1 MMNTTRQVES
11 AILRALA
18 EQGQSTVAQAT
29 GISETK
35 LSRFKSDG
43 GLSLQEVSHLLTT
56 LSLAVIDTGST
67 EVVTI
72 PRDEFDALKVLSR
85 RALA

>member
-1 MMNTTRQVES
+1 MTSTQQVES

-18 EQGQSTVAQAT
+18 EHGQSAVAQAT

-35 LSRFKSDG
+35 LSRFKGEG
-43 GLSLQEVSHLLTT
+43 GLSLQEVS
-56 LSLAVIDTGST
+56 SLITALDLGVIDTGSR

-72 PRDEFDALKVLSR
+72 PREEFDALRVLSR
-85 RALA
+85 RALT

>member
-1 MMNTTRQVES
+1 MSTSRQVES

-18 EQGQSTVAQAT
+18 EHGQSKVAEAT

-43 GLSLQEVSHLLTT
+43 GLCLAEVAHLLAALGIAVYDACSVEVAT
-56 LSLAVIDTGST
+56 LPREELNALRTLA
-67 EVVTI
+67 
-72 PRDEFDALKVLSR
+72 R

>member
-1 MMNTTRQVES
+1 MNTSRQVES

-18 EQGQSTVAQAT
+18 EQGQSTIAQAT

-43 GLSLQEVSHLLTT
+43 GLCLQEVATLLTT
-56 LSLAVIDTGST
+56 LGLAVIDTGSV
-67 EVVTI
+67 EVATL
-72 PRDEFDALKVLSR
+72 PREELNALRVLAR

>member
-1 MMNTTRQVES
+1 MNTSRQVES

-43 GLSLQEVSHLLTT
+43 GLCLQEVAMLLTT
-56 LSLAVIDTGST
+56 LGLAVFDTGSV
-67 EVVTI
+67 EVATL
-72 PRDEFDALKVLSR
+72 PREELNALRVLAR